1 MHFAYIPEIS
11 GNVLESQNFIRSA
24 MMRTKL

>member
-1 MHFAYIPEIS
+1 LHIPEIS